1 MEAAHIIQMSRVDCH
16 LSGEPLVLHFGD
28 TQPSGAVGIR
38 AEDAIEIR
46 VNIGLFLQR
55 HTAMS

>member
-1 MEAAHIIQMSRVDCH
+1 MEAAHVIQMPRLDCH
-16 LSGEPLVLHFGD
+16 LSGKPLVLYFGD

-46 VNIGLFLQR
+46 VNIGVFLRR